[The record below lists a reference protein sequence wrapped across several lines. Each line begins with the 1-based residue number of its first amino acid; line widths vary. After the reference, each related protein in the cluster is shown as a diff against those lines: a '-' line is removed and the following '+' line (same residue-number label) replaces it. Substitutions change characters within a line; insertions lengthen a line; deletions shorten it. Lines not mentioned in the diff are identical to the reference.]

1 MNKKII
7 KIILIISGILLLSGF
22 GIYGYKY
29 IKNKNSGKV
38 SNENETELREISGL
52 TKAGQ
57 VTTKNGSYNIDVYY
71 NKVVSSKQY
80 CSYFGGS
87 KEYFIY
93 PTTYYVSLYVNG
105 VKLKGSWRIYDDS
118 FVEKDSSVTNA
129 ELLKTITA
137 DYNYHYKLYLISV
150 SHTTK
155 ERTKGT
161 NSYCS
166 SDSTAATT
174 TTDYPY
180 TKIFTST
187 GDLAF
192 AVPTNSNEIISNLGY
207 INYSGLEYFNN
218 NMILNYF
225 YYDYTIFYAKAYYNP
240 STGITVKIHKVT
252 FNSSSG
258 SYNTSVYYDNVSD
271 ATVTY
276 R

>member
-161 NSYCS
+161 KTQVE
-166 SDSTAATT
+166 DEIKTT
-174 TTDYPY
+174 NCPNCGAP
-180 TKIFTST
+180 TKITSAGRCEYCDSIILT
-187 GDLAF
+187 GEHGWVLA
-192 AVPTNSNEIISNLGY
+192 NLEPFRG
-207 INYSGLEYFNN
+207 
-218 NMILNYF
+218 
-225 YYDYTIFYAKAYYNP
+225 
-240 STGITVKIHKVT
+240 
-252 FNSSSG
+252 
-258 SYNTSVYYDNVSD
+258 
-271 ATVTY
+271 
-276 R
+276 